1 MSKNIEK
8 VRDTYSNVGPTSDNS
23 SRISLMKKIQVRVGS
38 NNAQLWGLNDLKDN
52 KTRAVR
58 GFAGDQGTRTKFAAI
73 FPRFT
78 I

>member
-1 MSKNIEK
+1 
-8 VRDTYSNVGPTSDNS
+8 
-23 SRISLMKKIQVRVGS
+23 MKKIQVRVGS

-52 KTRAVR
+52 KTRAAR